1 MYSKLKKNKFGK
13 FSKGMIA
20 SLNTLIAFAA
30 GAFVGDA
37 IIHIIPH
44 AFTEVAE
51 LKEMEESGEDS
62 HAGHGHRFL

>member
-1 MYSKLKKNKFGK
+1 
-13 FSKGMIA
+13 MIA

-44 AFTEVAE
+44 AFTDVAE
-51 LKEMEESGEDS
+51 LKEMEEGGDS